1 MSSFNKSPIVI
12 EYPDW
17 EVSQNKY
24 MPPKINDKGGKS
36 ISVISKQTNRGL
48 CVSTP
53 LMITWGISDFCDD
66 QGNSDGKYS
75 MSLSFPN
82 EEYKTEETEEFLT
95 KCKAF
100 ENQILDD
107 AVSNSEVWWGEKM
120 SRDIVKHTFFPFL
133 KYPNDKITKRKDCS
147 KPPSLKAKVPCYG
160 DKWSCQIY
168 DTELN
173 LLFPVENNPSS
184 TPMDFIPKASSVVC
198 GLQCTGIWIGGK
210 GWGLT
215 WKLIQC
221 IVKPKVVMSVYD
233 KCHLKL
239 SVKDKDNIQSQVV
252 KADEPEPQDN
262 LIESLVEEVVTS
274 TIVEDSDD
282 EISPEEEE
290 VKQEEPA
297 VAAIEPVVAQTS
309 VKKVIKK
316 VVSSATTA
324 SVAPT
329 TKEESPVV
337 TPTIVKKVVKK
348 KVVS

>member
-1 MSSFNKSPIVI
+1 
-12 EYPDW
+12 
-17 EVSQNKY
+17 
-24 MPPKINDKGGKS
+24 
-36 ISVISKQTNRGL
+36 
-48 CVSTP
+48 
-53 LMITWGISDFCDD
+53 MITWGISDFCDD

-82 EEYKTEETEEFLT
+82 EEYKTPETDDFLA

-107 AVSNSEVWWGEKM
+107 AVVNSEVWWGEKM

-133 KYPNDKITKRKDCS
+133 KYSKDKLTKKTDYS

-173 LLFPVENNPSS
+173 LLFPSESNTSA
-184 TPMDFIPKASSVVC
+184 TPMDYVPKASSVVC

-233 KCHLKL
+233 RCHLKL
-239 SVKDKDNIQSQVV
+239 SVKDKDEIQTQVM
-252 KADEPEPQDN
+252 KADEPEEDA
-262 LIESLVEEVVTS
+262 IETLVEEVVTS

-282 EISPEEEE
+282 DEASPEEEVVE
-290 VKQEEPA
+290 KPA
-297 VAAIEPVVAQTS
+297 PVEAAPAPVP
-309 VKKVIKK
+309 VKKVVKK
-316 VVSSATTA
+316 VVPAAAESAPETT
-324 SVAPT
+324 ST
-329 TKEESPVV
+329 TPV
-337 TPTIVKKVVKK
+337 VKKVVKK
-348 KVVS
+348 KVVA

>member
-1 MSSFNKSPIVI
+1 MSSYTTKSPIVI

-17 EVSQNKY
+17 DVAQNKY
-24 MPPKINDKGGKS
+24 MPPKVNDRGGKS

-82 EEYKTEETEEFLT
+82 EEYNTPETDDFLA

-107 AVSNSEVWWGEKM
+107 AVTNSEVWWGERM

-133 KYPNDKITKRKDCS
+133 KYSKDKVTKKTDYT

-173 LLFPVENNPSS
+173 LLFPSESNPGA
-184 TPMDFIPKASSVVC
+184 TPMDYIPKASSVVC

-233 KCHLKL
+233 RCHLKL
-239 SVKDKDNIQSQVV
+239 SVKDKDNIQTQVM
-252 KADEPEPQDN
+252 KADEPEEDA
-262 LIESLVEEVVTS
+262 IESLVEEVVTS

-282 EISPEEEE
+282 DEASPEE
-290 VKQEEPA
+290 
-297 VAAIEPVVAQTS
+297 PVVEKPTPVEAAPTPAP
-309 VKKVIKK
+309 VKKVVKK
-316 VVSSATTA
+316 VVPVAAESAPETT
-324 SVAPT
+324 ST
-329 TKEESPVV
+329 T
-337 TPTIVKKVVKK
+337 TTVKKVVKK
-348 KVVS
+348 KVVA

>member
-1 MSSFNKSPIVI
+1 MSSSTKSPIVI

-17 EVSQNKY
+17 DVAQNKY
-24 MPPKINDKGGKS
+24 MPPKVNDRGGKS

-66 QGNSDGKYS
+66 QGNSDGKYA

-82 EEYKTEETEEFLT
+82 DEYKTPESDEFLS

-107 AVSNSEVWWGEKM
+107 AVVNSEVWWGEKM
-120 SRDIVKHTFFPFL
+120 SRELVKHTFFPFL
-133 KYPNDKITKRKDCS
+133 KYSKDKTTKKTDYT

-160 DKWSCQIY
+160 DKWSCQVY

-173 LLFPVENNPSS
+173 LLFPSESNPSA
-184 TPMDFIPKASSVVC
+184 TPMDFVPKASSVVC

-239 SVKDKDNIQSQVV
+239 SVKDKNNIQSQVM
-252 KADEPEPQDN
+252 KADEPQEDP
-262 LIESLVEEVVTS
+262 IESLVEEVVTS

-282 EISPEEEE
+282 ETSPEETSPAEPVQAAAPAPAP
-290 VKQEEPA
+290 VKKVVKKVVPIAPPAEPA
-297 VAAIEPVVAQTS
+297 PAAAEPTTTA

-316 VVSSATTA
+316 
-324 SVAPT
+324 
-329 TKEESPVV
+329 
-337 TPTIVKKVVKK
+337 KVVA
-348 KVVS
+348 

>member
-1 MSSFNKSPIVI
+1 MSSYTTKSPIVI

-17 EVSQNKY
+17 DVAQNKY
-24 MPPKINDKGGKS
+24 MPPKVNDRGGKS

-82 EEYKTEETEEFLT
+82 EEYKTPETDDFLA

-107 AVSNSEVWWGEKM
+107 AVTNSEVWWGERM

-133 KYPNDKITKRKDCS
+133 KYSKDKVTKKTDYT

-173 LLFPVENNPSS
+173 LLFPSESNPGA
-184 TPMDFIPKASSVVC
+184 TPMDYIPKASSVVC

-233 KCHLKL
+233 RCHLKL
-239 SVKDKDNIQSQVV
+239 SVKDKDNIQTQVM
-252 KADEPEPQDN
+252 KADEPEEDA
-262 LIESLVEEVVTS
+262 IESLVEEVVTS

-282 EISPEEEE
+282 EAPEAEVKKEEEP
-290 VKQEEPA
+290 EPQVSSA
-297 VAAIEPVVAQTS
+297 PAAAP
-309 VKKVIKK
+309 VKKVVKK
-316 VVSSATTA
+316 VVAASST
-324 SVAPT
+324 PT
-329 TKEESPVV
+329 ESPVESAAPA
-337 TPTIVKKVVKK
+337 TSGVKKVVKK
-348 KVVS
+348 KVVA

>member
-1 MSSFNKSPIVI
+1 MSSSTKSPIVI

-17 EVSQNKY
+17 DVAQNKY
-24 MPPKINDKGGKS
+24 MPPKINDRGGKS

-66 QGNSDGKYS
+66 QGNSDGKYA

-82 EEYKTEETEEFLT
+82 EEYKTAETDEFLA

-107 AVSNSEVWWGEKM
+107 AVVNSEVWWGEKM

-133 KYPNDKITKRKDCS
+133 KYSKDKTTKKTDYN

-173 LLFPVENNPSS
+173 LLFPSESNPGS
-184 TPMDFIPKASSVVC
+184 TPMDYVPKASSVVC

-239 SVKDKDNIQSQVV
+239 SVKDKDNIQAQVM
-252 KADEPEPQDN
+252 KADEPQEDH
-262 LIESLVEEVVTS
+262 IESLVEEVVTS

-282 EISPEEEE
+282 EGPPEETAVVEE
-290 VKQEEPA
+290 DVIET
-297 VAAIEPVVAQTS
+297 VAAAAAPAPVAKKV
-309 VKKVIKK
+309 VKKV
-316 VVSSATTA
+316 VPVAAAEPAAETSSTT
-324 SVAPT
+324 T
-329 TKEESPVV
+329 T
-337 TPTIVKKVVKK
+337 VKKVVKK
-348 KVVS
+348 KVSA

>member
-1 MSSFNKSPIVI
+1 MSSYTTKSPIVI

-17 EVSQNKY
+17 DVAQNKY
-24 MPPKINDKGGKS
+24 MPPKVNDRGGKS

-82 EEYKTEETEEFLT
+82 EEYKTPETDDFLA

-107 AVSNSEVWWGEKM
+107 AVTNSEVWWGERM

-133 KYPNDKITKRKDCS
+133 KYSKDKVTKKTDYT

-173 LLFPVENNPSS
+173 LLFPSESNPGA
-184 TPMDFIPKASSVVC
+184 TPMDYIPKASSVVC

-233 KCHLKL
+233 RCHLKL
-239 SVKDKDNIQSQVV
+239 SVKDKDNIQTQVM
-252 KADEPEPQDN
+252 KADEPEEDA
-262 LIESLVEEVVTS
+262 IESLVEEVVTS

-282 EISPEEEE
+282 EAPEAE
-290 VKQEEPA
+290 VKKEPEPEPQVTSA
-297 VAAIEPVVAQTS
+297 PAAAP
-309 VKKVIKK
+309 VKKVVKK
-316 VVSSATTA
+316 VVAASSTPA
-324 SVAPT
+324 
-329 TKEESPVV
+329 ESPVESAA
-337 TPTIVKKVVKK
+337 PASSGVKKVVKK
-348 KVVS
+348 KVVA

>member
-1 MSSFNKSPIVI
+1 MSSSTKSPIVI

-17 EVSQNKY
+17 DVAQNKY
-24 MPPKINDKGGKS
+24 MPPKVNDRGGKS

-66 QGNSDGKYS
+66 QGNSDGKYA

-82 EEYKTEETEEFLT
+82 EEYKTPETDEFLQ

-107 AVSNSEVWWGEKM
+107 AVVNSEVWWGEKM

-133 KYPNDKITKRKDCS
+133 KYSKDKNTKKTDYT
-147 KPPSLKAKVPCYG
+147 KPPSLKAKVPCYN

-173 LLFPVENNPSS
+173 LLFPSESNPNS
-184 TPMDFIPKASSVVC
+184 TPMDYVPKASSVVC

-239 SVKDKDNIQSQVV
+239 SVKDKDNIQTQVM
-252 KADEPEPQDN
+252 KADEPQEDH
-262 LIESLVEEVVTS
+262 IETLVEEVVTS

-282 EISPEEEE
+282 EVEVSPEETVVE
-290 VKQEEPA
+290 EEPVT
-297 VAAIEPVVAQTS
+297 VAAVEPTPAPAAVVKKVVKKVVPAAAAAEPVAETTTTT

-316 VVSSATTA
+316 
-324 SVAPT
+324 
-329 TKEESPVV
+329 
-337 TPTIVKKVVKK
+337 KVVA
-348 KVVS
+348 

>member
-1 MSSFNKSPIVI
+1 MSSSTKSPIVI

-17 EVSQNKY
+17 DVAQNKY
-24 MPPKINDKGGKS
+24 MPPKVNERGGKS

-82 EEYKTEETEEFLT
+82 EEYKTPETDDFLA

-107 AVSNSEVWWGEKM
+107 AVTNSEVWWGEKM
-120 SRDIVKHTFFPFL
+120 SRDICKHTFFPFL
-133 KYPNDKITKRKDCS
+133 KYSKDKLTKKTDYS
-147 KPPSLKAKVPCYG
+147 KPPSFKAKVPCYG

-168 DTELN
+168 DTELK
-173 LLFPVENNPSS
+173 LLFPSETNPGS
-184 TPMDFIPKASSVVC
+184 TPMDYVPKASSVVC

-233 KCHLKL
+233 RCHLKL
-239 SVKDKDNIQSQVV
+239 SVKEKDEIQTQAM
-252 KADEPEPQDN
+252 KADEPVEDP
-262 LIESLVEEVVTS
+262 IETLVEETVTS
-274 TIVEDSDD
+274 TIVDDSDD
-282 EISPEEEE
+282 EVTPEE
-290 VKQEEPA
+290 VRKEPEPETQA
-297 VAAIEPVVAQTS
+297 PVAA
-309 VKKVIKK
+309 
-316 VVSSATTA
+316 
-324 SVAPT
+324 AP
-329 TKEESPVV
+329 
-337 TPTIVKKVVKK
+337 VKKVVKK
-348 KVVS
+348 ATAAPTESSADLTPPAVPVVKKLVKKKVVA